1 MSNPRVLNGPAC
13 EQLDDIPFRIVDS
26 MKRSRFQSH
35 DLLKLIRIVTRR
47 QTYAAPHGQ
56 GEDEWQAVADELN
69 ETVEAAFSF
78 RACRDKVA
86 ALLKEHK
93 RATLT
98 HRKNRADEAA
108 TTEEGGGQDDINK
121 VQGDAERAGQTE
133 HDERRE
139 LREML
144 GSAYSSEEEGNQE
157 ETDADGDAEGEGDDE
172 VDSSKVG
179 RKLLR
184 VNEIWEREEA
194 MMERD
199 REAQAA
205 RDTAITKAVEGL
217 ANSTQMLNEFLA
229 RGAIN
234 SSNEQ

>member
-1 MSNPRVLNGPAC
+1 
-13 EQLDDIPFRIVDS
+13 
-26 MKRSRFQSH
+26 
-35 DLLKLIRIVTRR
+35 
-47 QTYAAPHGQ
+47 
-56 GEDEWQAVADELN
+56 
-69 ETVEAAFSF
+69 
-78 RACRDKVA
+78 
-86 ALLKEHK
+86 
-93 RATLT
+93 
-98 HRKNRADEAA
+98 
-108 TTEEGGGQDDINK
+108 
-121 VQGDAERAGQTE
+121 
-133 HDERRE
+133 
-139 LREML
+139 ML

>member
-13 EQLDDIPFRIVDS
+13 EQLDDIPFRIVDP

-93 RATLT
+93 RATSASRQASGIVEKHTGLS
-98 HRKNRADEAA
+98 NLVEAYLQLK
-108 TTEEGGGQDDINK
+108 TRFEERQ
-121 VQGDAERAGQTE
+121 QAERT
-133 HDERRE
+133 RR
-139 LREML
+139 
-144 GSAYSSEEEGNQE
+144 
-157 ETDADGDAEGEGDDE
+157 T
-172 VDSSKVG
+172 
-179 RKLLR
+179 
-184 VNEIWEREEA
+184 
-194 MMERD
+194 
-199 REAQAA
+199 A
-205 RDTAITKAVEGL
+205 R
-217 ANSTQMLNEFLA
+217 
-229 RGAIN
+229 
-234 SSNEQ
+234 

>member
-78 RACRDKVA
+78 RACRDKSA
-86 ALLKEHK
+86 NKLKGQEERKMKRLTSAGHK
-93 RATLT
+93 AM
-98 HRKNRADEAA
+98 RKAIR
-108 TTEEGGGQDDINK
+108 GGQDDIDK

-144 GSAYSSEEEGNQE
+144 GSAYSSEEEGKQE
-157 ETDADGDAEGEGDDE
+157 ETDADGDAEGEGE
-172 VDSSKVG
+172 
-179 RKLLR
+179 
-184 VNEIWEREEA
+184 
-194 MMERD
+194 
-199 REAQAA
+199 
-205 RDTAITKAVEGL
+205 TK
-217 ANSTQMLNEFLA
+217 
-229 RGAIN
+229 
-234 SSNEQ
+234 

>member
-13 EQLDDIPFRIVDS
+13 EQLDDIPFRIVDP

-86 ALLKEHK
+86 ALLTEHK
-93 RATLT
+93 RATSASRQASGIVEKHTGLSDLVEAYPQLKTRFEERQQAEKDKKNRKMKRLTLT

-139 LREML
+139 LWEML
-144 GSAYSSEEEGNQE
+144 GSAYSSEEEGNKRRRTRTGMPKGR
-157 ETDADGDAEGEGDDE
+157 ET
-172 VDSSKVG
+172 
-179 RKLLR
+179 
-184 VNEIWEREEA
+184 
-194 MMERD
+194 
-199 REAQAA
+199 
-205 RDTAITKAVEGL
+205 TK
-217 ANSTQMLNEFLA
+217 
-229 RGAIN
+229 
-234 SSNEQ
+234 